1 MAPTHTKTRPAFDQ
15 VAHDVSH
22 AWHRFSAFVAR
33 GGTEFLPEVDDPHD
47 VYERMERMPE
57 GMLDRLDPS
66 FAALERANDPQGRYR
81 AWYKKLCE
89 NYSAAMIAAR
99 LIAGPDQEK
108 RYQECARVVKE
119 TASSFEEFF
128 DALREFIGCT
138 DNHTGR
144 WPQGDSFR
152 EKWDMK
158 VFDRQVVWG

>member
-1 MAPTHTKTRPAFDQ
+1 MAPTSTNTQPPFDQ

-33 GGTEFLPEVDDPHD
+33 GGTEFLPETDDPRD
-47 VYERMERMPE
+47 VCERMERMPE
-57 GMLDRLDPS
+57 GLLDRLDPS
-66 FAALERANDPQGRYR
+66 FTALERANDPQSRYR

-108 RYQECARVVKE
+108 RYQECTRAVKE
-119 TASSFEEFF
+119 TVSSFEEYF

-138 DNHTGR
+138 HKHAGR
-144 WPQGDSFR
+144 WREGDYFR
-152 EKWDMK
+152 DNWDMK
-158 VFDRQVVWG
+158 VFDRKVVWG